1 MDLVL
6 SAADLAVSRAGA
18 STVSELSALGLP
30 AVYVPYAVGNGEQR
44 FNAAGVVEAGG
55 AILVPDAEF
64 TPETFARVVLPLL
77 ADPGP
82 HRPHGG
88 GRRRERRARRRRAH
102 GAPGPRGASR
112 GCPRRVPR
120 MTIKPDLTV
129 PIPDRLER
137 IHFVGVGGAGMSGI
151 ARLFLARGATVSGS
165 DRGRNANTDMLRDLG
180 ATITIGHD
188 AEHVGDVDAVVVT
201 SALWPDNPELAEARR
216 RGIPVLHRSH
226 ALKALIGGDRL
237 VSVAGAH
244 GKTTTTGMLAV
255 ALDALGADPS
265 FVDGGVIKD
274 FGASSRIGGGD
285 VFVVEADESDGS
297 FLLYDTA
304 VALVLNVDA
313 DHLDHYGTAR
323 GLRRRLRDVR
333 HAGVGAARDQRRR
346 PWRSARAGPGA
357 RAAPPH
363 LRRGRGRG
371 RPRLRH
377 PHRRPR
383 GGVLTADGVSA
394 HIRLRIAGRHNVL
407 NAAGA
412 VAVLLGLGYGLQ
424 QSADA
429 VARFGGTGR
438 RFDMQGR
445 VNGISVYDDYAH
457 LPAEVDAALTAARTV
472 VGDGRIL
479 AVHQPHLYSR
489 TQAMAP
495 RFAEVLERTADHT
508 IVLDVDGAREDPV
521 PGVTGELVSSRF
533 REAAAV
539 DYVPDWQAAAER
551 VAELARPGDFVITL
565 GCGSVY
571 RIVPQ
576 ILSALGSREAAAPLH
591 R

>member
-1 MDLVL
+1 
-6 SAADLAVSRAGA
+6 
-18 STVSELSALGLP
+18 
-30 AVYVPYAVGNGEQR
+30 
-44 FNAAGVVEAGG
+44 
-55 AILVPDAEF
+55 
-64 TPETFARVVLPLL
+64 
-77 ADPGP
+77 
-82 HRPHGG
+82 
-88 GRRRERRARRRRAH
+88 
-102 GAPGPRGASR
+102 
-112 GCPRRVPR
+112 

-137 IHFVGVGGAGMSGI
+137 VHFVGVGGAGMSGI
-151 ARLFLARGATVSGS
+151 ARLFLARGAAVSGS

-313 DHLDHYGTAR
+313 DHLDHYGTAEAFDDAFVTF
-323 GLRRRLRDVR
+323 GSQASELLVINAD
-333 HAGVGAARDQRRR
+333 D
-346 PWRSARAGPGA
+346 PGA
-357 RAAPPH
+357 RRVRDRVRGQRVRTYGEDAAADVRVSDIRTDGPAE
-363 LRRGRGRG
+363 
-371 RPRLRH
+371 
-377 PHRRPR
+377 
-383 GGVLTADGVSA
+383 GVLTADGASA
-394 HIRLRIAGRHNVL
+394 RIRLRIAGRHNVL

-424 QSADA
+424 QAADA

-445 VNGISVYDDYAH
+445 VNGVSVYDDYAH

-533 REAAAV
+533 SEASAV
-539 DYVPDWQAAAER
+539 DYVPDWQAAADR